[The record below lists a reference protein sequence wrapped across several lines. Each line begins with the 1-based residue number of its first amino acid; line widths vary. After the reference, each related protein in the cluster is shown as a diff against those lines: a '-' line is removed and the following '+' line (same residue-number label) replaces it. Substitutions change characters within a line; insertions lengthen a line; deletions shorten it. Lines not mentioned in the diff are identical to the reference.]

1 MQFLYFLESI
11 RNPVLDVFF
20 SVVTEFGGEAIF
32 IALAIG
38 LFWCLDKKAGYYMLT
53 VGFAGMI
60 VSQFLKIFCR
70 IPRPWVKDPNF
81 TIVESAREAAT
92 GYSFPSG
99 HTQSAFTVLGTPARW
114 WTNTKLRIFC
124 IVMIVLVGLSRMY
137 LGVHSPADV
146 GVSALFGTI
155 LVFGMYPLFKNMD
168 ENPKP
173 VYILYVV
180 FIIAAGAFVAYMEFN
195 QFPADIDMANYESAL
210 KHSWEI
216 FFCAIGLLLVFHVDR
231 TKLQFPTAAPFKC
244 QVIKVAVGAAVALGM
259 KSGLKAPLL
268 ALLDGNMMAHGIRYF
283 VMILFAGI
291 IWPMTFRWFEAGMP
305 RKEK

>member
-1 MQFLYFLESI
+1 
-11 RNPVLDVFF
+11 
-20 SVVTEFGGEAIF
+20 
-32 IALAIG
+32 
-38 LFWCLDKKAGYYMLT
+38 
-53 VGFAGMI
+53 
-60 VSQFLKIFCR
+60 
-70 IPRPWVKDPNF
+70 
-81 TIVESAREAAT
+81 
-92 GYSFPSG
+92 
-99 HTQSAFTVLGTPARW
+99 
-114 WTNTKLRIFC
+114 
-124 IVMIVLVGLSRMY
+124 
-137 LGVHSPADV
+137 
-146 GVSALFGTI
+146 
-155 LVFGMYPLFKNMD
+155 
-168 ENPKP
+168 
-173 VYILYVV
+173 VV
-180 FIIAAGAFVAYMEFN
+180 FIIAAGAFVAYMNFAN
-195 QFPADIDMANYESAL
+195 FPTDIDMANYESAL